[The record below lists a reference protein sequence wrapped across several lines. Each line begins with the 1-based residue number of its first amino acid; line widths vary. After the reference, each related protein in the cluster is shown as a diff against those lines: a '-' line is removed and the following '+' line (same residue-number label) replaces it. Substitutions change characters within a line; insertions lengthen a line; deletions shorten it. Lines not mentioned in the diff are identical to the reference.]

1 MGIFTKKEKLKKE
14 EVKEELVVKKKAKSS
29 KVIDPIAWRILDKP
43 YVSEKATELEK
54 ENRYTFRV
62 IDGSSKL
69 QIKRAVEEIY
79 GVGVISVNTVSVPR
93 KKKKMGKLKGWR
105 KSFKKAIVQIKEGE
119 KISIDK

>member
-14 EVKEELVVKKKAKSS
+14 EVKKELVVKKKAKSL

-93 KKKKMGKLKGWR
+93 KKKKMGKFKGWR